1 MARDRVSIDQ
11 FPGAVMAQLEE
22 YVSMASDEV
31 KEAVRTVSEDV
42 KSEIQ
47 SRYPSADNFAAD
59 GVAYFKQDV
68 LHIEDYTDKKDPA
81 LEEQIEAVLDES
93 GIFYGKGETWIDSEK
108 LYEVL
113 YEMEVSA

>member
-1 MARDRVSIDQ
+1 MTKAEVPALLERLG
-11 FPGAVMAQLEE
+11 FPFAYDHFAEGEGPNPPFLV
-22 YVSMASDEV
+22 Y
-31 KEAVRTVSEDV
+31 
-42 KSEIQ
+42 
-47 SRYPSADNFAAD
+47 RYPNADNFAAD

-68 LHIEDYTDKKDPA
+68 LHIEVYTDRKDPV
-81 LEEQIEAVLDES
+81 LEEQIEAALDES